1 MGLRRS
7 WIFRMA
13 RRLSAR
19 IAFPALGA
27 ESQAVSQR
35 RLTGRIAQGLE
46 QWLTLLARP
55 SNLRI
60 AQTAIC
66 TAMLV
71 TCVFAAPAGAKTEPF
86 AITAF
91 TTQTTEPSPVDET
104 VNEPYFFNQ
113 AGGHPFALTSV
124 VRFAAGDPKDIVI
137 DLPPGLLA
145 NPQAVAHCSGLVAHC
160 PGDTQ
165 VGMFALRFEGGEDQ
179 LSVLGAIVNMT
190 PYAGVPSELG
200 LEVPYL

>member
-86 AITAF
+86 SITAF

-104 VNEPYFFNQ
+104 VNEPYFFDQ
-113 AGGHPFALTSV
+113 AGGHPFALSSLV
-124 VRFAAGDPKDIVI
+124 EFAASGDPKDVII

-145 NPQAVAHCSGLVAHC
+145 NPQAVAHCPGLTEHC
-160 PGDTQ
+160 PADTQ
-165 VGMFALRFEGGEDQ
+165 VGTFALRFTGGESQ
-179 LSVLGAIVNMT
+179 LSVLGAIVN
-190 PYAGVPSELG
+190 
-200 LEVPYL
+200 